1 MEIND
6 ELIRQWEPKIH
17 KMLQT
22 TYVRGYD
29 REDLA
34 QELRMAIMKAAK
46 AFNPNRGTIFHT
58 YLHTTM
64 VNTIRT
70 LITKA
75 QRKPITVSYD
85 ENFYD
90 NESDLLPETISKAIS
105 PSHVEEWE
113 TLELKD
119 QLDKFNLTDR
129 EKRFIELRLEGWTM
143 DEISEDLTK
152 SAYRIRQKLR
162 VKVETIFYGEET
174 EEEKSI

>member
-64 VNTIRT
+64 VNAIRT

-75 QRKPITVSYD
+75 QRKPITVSYN

-90 NESDLLPETISKAIS
+90 NESNSLPEIISKAIS
-105 PSHVEEWE
+105 HSDVEEWE

-119 QLDKFNLTDR
+119 QLNKFNLTDQ

-152 SAYRIRQKLR
+152 SSYRIRQKLR

>member
-34 QELRMAIMKAAK
+34 QELRIAIMKAAK
-46 AFNPNRGTIFHT
+46 AFNPTRGTIFHT

-75 QRKPITVSYD
+75 QKKPITISYD

-90 NESDLLPETISKAIS
+90 NNSDLLPEIISKAI
-105 PSHVEEWE
+105 SHVEEWE
-113 TLELKD
+113 LLELKD
-119 QLDKFNLTDR
+119 QLDKFNLTGR

-143 DEISEDLTK
+143 DEISQDLTK
-152 SAYRIRQKLR
+152 SAYRVRQNLR
-162 VKVETIFYGEET
+162 TKVETIFYGEET
-174 EEEKSI
+174 EKD